1 MNPEG
6 PNSVTKT
13 HDLIEWF
20 LPIISGFPRNQRYTL
35 GEKLENNLFDIL
47 ELLIQAN
54 YQKEKLDKLNNANMK
69 LEIIRHLVRICHKL
83 QFINLRRYEYV
94 SNNID
99 EIGRLI
105 GGWIRQQQSRH
116 QQ

>member
-6 PNSVTKT
+6 PNAITKT

-20 LPIISGFPRNQRYTL
+20 LPIVSKFPRNQRYTL
-35 GEKLENNLFDIL
+35 GVRIENNLFDIL

-54 YQKEKLDKLNNANMK
+54 YNKEKLERLKSANIK

-83 QFINLRRYEYV
+83 QIINLQRYEFI
-94 SNNID
+94 SKNID

-105 GGWIRQQQSRH
+105 GGWLRQQQSRP
-116 QQ
+116 QP